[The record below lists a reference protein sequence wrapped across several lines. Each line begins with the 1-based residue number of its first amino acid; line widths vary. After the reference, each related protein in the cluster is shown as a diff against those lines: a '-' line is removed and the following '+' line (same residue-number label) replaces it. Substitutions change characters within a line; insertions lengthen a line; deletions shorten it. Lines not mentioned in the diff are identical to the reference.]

1 MKNPILLVEDDVV
14 FSKMLSRFLER
25 NGYEV
30 IGCYTLEEA
39 EKNLSTSLKMVFTDL
54 RLPDGDGINFL
65 KQVKESF
72 PDLPVVVMTSYAEVS
87 TAVEAMKLGAFDYIS
102 KPFQQ
107 EDVLNVIKNAQNT
120 SRSYTPPPMVD
131 ESHIVPGLTSAAPIK
146 LKRGRPSKASLEAL
160 GYDRSAP
167 VKAVKPLVVDEN
179 NPYVE
184 GISPASRKLSK
195 FIDLVAPTDMSVLIM
210 GESGTGKEVVAKSIH
225 QKSERRN
232 KPFIAVD
239 CGAVPKEI
247 ASSEFFGHVK
257 GSFTGAITDKKGHFE
272 EANGGTIFLD
282 EVGNLTYEN
291 QIQLLRA
298 LQERRIKP
306 IGSSKEIE
314 VDIRVL
320 AATNEDL
327 LEAVEKGEF
336 REDLYHRL
344 NEFSIK
350 VPSLAERKDDLMIF
364 ASYFLEKANEKLHKN
379 VQGFT
384 EKAVQKM
391 LLYNWGGNLREL
403 SNAVKRAALLTQGEY
418 ITEGELP
425 DFVIAETRHFPTER
439 FTFST
444 KENER
449 ELIIAALGETKNNKT
464 EAAKLLGF
472 TRKTLYNKLKSYNID
487 EY

>member
-14 FSKMLSRFLER
+14 FSKMLGKFLER

-30 IGCYTLEEA
+30 VRCYNLEEA
-39 EKNLSTSLKMVFTDL
+39 EKSLNASLSLVFTDL

-65 KQVKESF
+65 KKVKEVY

-107 EDVLNVIKNAQNT
+107 EDVLNVIKNAQSSTRTASLPKKENVKADNSPGKAAQPVVT
-120 SRSYTPPPMVD
+120 NENSYIEGV
-131 ESHIVPGLTSAAPIK
+131 SAASKK
-146 LKRGRPSKASLEAL
+146 L
-160 GYDRSAP
+160 
-167 VKAVKPLVVDEN
+167 N
-179 NPYVE
+179 
-184 GISPASRKLSK
+184 K
-195 FIDLVAPTDMSVLIM
+195 FISLVAPTDMSVLIT
-210 GESGTGKEVVAKSIH
+210 GESGTGKEVIAKSIH
-225 QKSERRN
+225 LKSERRN

-239 CGAVPKEI
+239 CGAIPKEI

-282 EVGNLTYEN
+282 EVGNLSYDN

-327 LEAVEKGEF
+327 LAAVGKGEF

-350 VPSLAERKDDLMIF
+350 VPSLSERKDDLMIF

-391 LLYNWGGNLREL
+391 LLYTWGGNLREL
-403 SNAVKRAALLTQGEY
+403 SNTVKRAALLTQGDY
-418 ITEGELP
+418 ITENELP
-425 DFVIAETRHFPTER
+425 EPVIIETRHFPTER
-439 FTFST
+439 FSFST

-449 ELIIAALGETKNNKT
+449 ELIISALHETHNNKT

-472 TRKTLYNKLKSYNID
+472 TRKTPYNKLKAYNID
-487 EY
+487 EF